1 MQLFAFTSFFFNI
14 LVSRVFFPSPR
25 KAVHFSEIDQIKLM
39 SQESLISTAPSDGS
53 SNDAAQ
59 LVHTTHLTCSPKR
72 NNLVGNGSENQ
83 NKRNSAH
90 VITTTTTTTPTRNQ
104 SVQL

>member
-1 MQLFAFTSFFFNI
+1 
-14 LVSRVFFPSPR
+14 
-25 KAVHFSEIDQIKLM
+25 M

-59 LVHTTHLTCSPKR
+59 LVNTTHLTCSPKR
-72 NNLVGNGSENQ
+72 NLAGTGSEIQ
-83 NKRNSAH
+83 TKRNSAH
-90 VITTTTTTTPTRNQ
+90 VTTTTTPTRNQ

>member
-1 MQLFAFTSFFFNI
+1 MELFDFRSFFFNI
-14 LVSRVFFPSPR
+14 LFSRVFFPSPR

-90 VITTTTTTTPTRNQ
+90 VITTTTTTPTRNQ

>member
-1 MQLFAFTSFFFNI
+1 
-14 LVSRVFFPSPR
+14 
-25 KAVHFSEIDQIKLM
+25 M

-59 LVHTTHLTCSPKR
+59 LVVNTTHHLTCSPKR
-72 NNLVGNGSENQ
+72 NSAGNEDFSKRTGNGSEIIQ
-83 NKRNSAH
+83 TKRNSAH
-90 VITTTTTTTPTRNQ
+90 VTTTTTPTRNQ